1 MKKYIPQL
9 FDRIA
14 TLHSVNELELLM
26 CSRIQKVAV
35 LFLRFFLVSKLNW
48 SVDFIFVLF
57 KPCIG
62 SPWIGNLKYYIIRF
76 VKHAGERRGRGSKEE
91 EDGWMYWL
99 YVLKN

>member
-1 MKKYIPQL
+1 
-9 FDRIA
+9 
-14 TLHSVNELELLM
+14 M

-76 VKHAGERRGRGSKEE
+76 VKHTGKRRGRGSKEE

>member
-1 MKKYIPQL
+1 
-9 FDRIA
+9 
-14 TLHSVNELELLM
+14 
-26 CSRIQKVAV
+26 
-35 LFLRFFLVSKLNW
+35 
-48 SVDFIFVLF
+48 VLF